1 MPQSPI
7 LDVRSALDALRA
19 RLTRDPEL
27 RDPFAKVIAAID
39 ALTLEQ
45 TAQAA
50 KLSGLGAQLEREQK
64 KSQTLARASQMVNSS
79 LDLDTVLRSVLDLAV
94 EVMQAE
100 RGFLMLADD
109 SGKQLNLA
117 AMHNLDRPTIE
128 SKDLQVSQSI
138 VRKVFESGDEIIT
151 TDAQNDPRFSAQNS
165 IMSLH
170 IRSIVC
176 VPLKVKDRT
185 IGVVYLDSRLTAGLF
200 SRQDPELLL
209 SFANQAGL
217 AIDNAR
223 LFKDQQEK
231 LHEIAAL
238 EEFQARVL
246 SSITNGIITLDA
258 KRRIATFNE
267 AAAATFRVSRE
278 AMAGKG
284 VAELEALLPGIAH
297 HLERSREGV
306 RRTEMIGLDPAG
318 KELSLEVR
326 VAPLAGKGGGFAVAI
341 TDLTQQRELE
351 RLHEAE
357 VERAKRV
364 EESFSRYLAPH
375 VVQSLMRD
383 PTSVELGGERVRA
396 TILFADIRGFTAMST
411 RMPAERVV
419 ELLNE
424 YFDVAVNAVFRNDG
438 LLDKFYGD
446 GLMAVFGPPRV
457 RPDDPARAIQTAL
470 SLLTAIETINP
481 LLTQPLAISV
491 GLATGEVVSGHIG
504 AKRRVDYTVI
514 GDAANLASRLE
525 SAAPPGSIFC
535 DEQTYLLSGLN
546 LPAEKMTA
554 KVRGR
559 DDMVTIY
566 SLKV

>member
-1 MPQSPI
+1 
-7 LDVRSALDALRA
+7 LRA
-19 RLTRDPEL
+19 KLWRDNDL
-27 RDPFAKVIAAID
+27 RDPFAKLVAALD

-45 TAQAA
+45 TAGAGKVA
-50 KLSGLGAQLEREQK
+50 GLMAQVEREQK
-64 KSQTLARASQMVNSS
+64 KSQTLVHASQMVNSS

-100 RGFLMLADD
+100 RGFLMLADE
-109 SGKQLNLA
+109 SGKRLDLA
-117 AMHNLDRPTIE
+117 VMHNLDRPTIE

-138 VRKVFESGDEIIT
+138 VRKVFESGEEIIT
-151 TDAQNDPRFSAQNS
+151 TDAQNDPRFSTQNS

-176 VPLKVKDRT
+176 VPLKVKDRP

-200 SRQDPELLL
+200 SRQDPELLR
-209 SFANQAGL
+209 SFANQAGM

-223 LFKDQQEK
+223 LFRDQQEK
-231 LHEIAAL
+231 LREIAAL

-246 SSITNGIITLDA
+246 SSITNGIITLDN
-258 KRRIATFNE
+258 KRKITTFNE
-267 AAAATFRVSRE
+267 AAAATFGVSRD
-278 AMAGKG
+278 AMVGKG
-284 VAELEALLPGIAH
+284 VAALESLVPGITH
-297 HLERSREGV
+297 HLDRSLEGV
-306 RRTEMIGLDPAG
+306 QRTEMVGLHPDG
-318 KELSLEVR
+318 RELVLEIR
-326 VAPLAGKGGGFAVAI
+326 VAPLAGKGGALAVAI
-341 TDLTQQRELE
+341 TDLTPQRELE

-383 PTSVELGGERVRA
+383 PTAVELGGERVRA

-411 RMPAERVV
+411 KMAAERVV
-419 ELLNE
+419 EMLNS
-424 YFDVAVNAVFRNDG
+424 YFDVAVNLVFKNDG

-457 RPDDPARAIQTAL
+457 RPDDPARAIKTAV
-470 SLLTAIETINP
+470 SLLSAIDTINP
-481 LLTQPLAISV
+481 MLSTPLAISI
-491 GLATGEVVSGHIG
+491 GLASGEVVSGHIG

-535 DEQTYLLSGLN
+535 DEPTYTLSGLN